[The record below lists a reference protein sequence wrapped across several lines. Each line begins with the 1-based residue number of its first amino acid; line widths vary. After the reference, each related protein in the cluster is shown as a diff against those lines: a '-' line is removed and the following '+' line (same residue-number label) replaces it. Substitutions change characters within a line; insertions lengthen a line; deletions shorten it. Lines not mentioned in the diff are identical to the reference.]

1 MDPLK
6 CATDCGENRRLRQ
19 DPRFQE
25 AKRLVDS
32 QGPEQ
37 TSKFV
42 DYMRGVK
49 VATLTDR
56 IRSAI
61 TDSGFTY
68 YKIMQETGVSD
79 AAIGRLIS
87 GERTITLETADAL
100 AAFLELDLTPKKKR
114 RKALSVSDFELP
126 FESED
131 FKIAWGD
138 WLQHKRNLRK
148 SWGLGSAQKALQVLA
163 DWGEKTAIESIN
175 FAIANN
181 WVGFKNVREM
191 QGSGSYGAKDR
202 KQVESVADLLDET
215 KPKRGKKPWKSR
227 GGRVL
232 GEEEQ
237 AALERERTPRK
248 RRSRQSGGLK
258 SAGEIIG

>member
-79 AAIGRLIS
+79 AAIGRLMS
-87 GERTITLETADAL
+87 GEHWLE
-100 AAFLELDLTPKKKR
+100 
-114 RKALSVSDFELP
+114 
-126 FESED
+126 
-131 FKIAWGD
+131 
-138 WLQHKRNLRK
+138 Q
-148 SWGLGSAQKALQVLA
+148 
-163 DWGEKTAIESIN
+163 
-175 FAIANN
+175 
-181 WVGFKNVREM
+181 
-191 QGSGSYGAKDR
+191 
-202 KQVESVADLLDET
+202 
-215 KPKRGKKPWKSR
+215 
-227 GGRVL
+227 
-232 GEEEQ
+232 
-237 AALERERTPRK
+237 
-248 RRSRQSGGLK
+248 
-258 SAGEIIG
+258 